1 MLFARLCTVPV
12 GSTDAERS
20 ATQLRRFRLNL
31 LLLADWAEAAEGEPF
46 LLPSAAQPFCTI
58 VVPCYN
64 EGARLRSGSFL
75 EFVLSHPNI
84 QFLFVNDGSTD
95 NTLAVLT
102 TLCAQAPERMQI
114 LDIQPNGGKAE
125 AVRKGMLAA
134 MQSGQATY
142 IGFWDADLAT
152 PLETIPEFAAL
163 LESNAQLQMIFGA
176 RIRLLGRQVHRRA
189 IRHYLGR
196 CFASVVSIA
205 LRLPIYDTQCGAKLF
220 RSTPELEMVLRDP
233 FLSRWIFDVEILARY
248 IALHHGDNS
257 YLMDSIYELPL
268 MQWEDVAGSKV
279 HPSDFL
285 KATFDIWRIYRT
297 YIAPLRQ

>member
-1 MLFARLCTVPV
+1 
-12 GSTDAERS
+12 
-20 ATQLRRFRLNL
+20 
-31 LLLADWAEAAEGEPF
+31 
-46 LLPSAAQPFCTI
+46 
-58 VVPCYN
+58 
-64 EGARLRSGSFL
+64 
-75 EFVLSHPNI
+75 
-84 QFLFVNDGSTD
+84 
-95 NTLAVLT
+95 
-102 TLCAQAPERMQI
+102 
-114 LDIQPNGGKAE
+114 
-125 AVRKGMLAA
+125 MLAA
-134 MQSGQATY
+134 LQSGQANY

-163 LESNAQLQMIFGA
+163 LDGNAHLQMIFGA

-196 CFASVVSIA
+196 CFASVVSLA

-220 RSTPELEMVLRDP
+220 RATPELELVLRDP

-257 YLMDSIYELPL
+257 YLVDSIYELPL
-268 MQWEDVAGSKV
+268 KQWEDVAGSKV

-297 YIAPLRQ
+297 YIAPIPKR

>member
-1 MLFARLCTVPV
+1 M
-12 GSTDAERS
+12 
-20 ATQLRRFRLNL
+20 
-31 LLLADWAEAAEGEPF
+31 
-46 LLPSAAQPFCTI
+46 PSAAQRPCTI

-64 EGARLRSGSFL
+64 EGARLRNGSFL
-75 EFVLSHPNI
+75 EFVLGNASI
-84 QFLFVNDGSTD
+84 QFLFVNDGSRD
-95 NTLAVLT
+95 NTMAVLN
-102 TLCAQAPERMQI
+102 TLCAQSPEQMQI

-125 AVRKGMLAA
+125 AVRKGMLTA
-134 MQSGQATY
+134 MQAGDSRY
-142 IGFWDADLAT
+142 VGFWDADLAT
-152 PLETIPEFAAL
+152 PLETIPEFVAL
-163 LESNAQLQMIFGA
+163 LDGDKELQMVFGA

-196 CFASVVSIA
+196 CFASAVSIA

-220 RSTPELEMVLRDP
+220 RATPELQMVLRDP

-248 IALHHGDNS
+248 IALHHGDNG

-268 MQWEDVAGSKV
+268 KQWEDVAGSKV

-297 YIAPLRQ
+297 YIAPIPKH